1 MSDGNELITCIPTVH
16 TTVKRFRNTEVEN
29 IIPSDK
35 FTIIHI
41 NRIKENEKTKQWL
54 GKSKDGKESEEV
66 SFELGKGRRGG

>member
-41 NRIKENEKTKQWL
+41 NRIKENEKTKQ
-54 GKSKDGKESEEV
+54 
-66 SFELGKGRRGG
+66 